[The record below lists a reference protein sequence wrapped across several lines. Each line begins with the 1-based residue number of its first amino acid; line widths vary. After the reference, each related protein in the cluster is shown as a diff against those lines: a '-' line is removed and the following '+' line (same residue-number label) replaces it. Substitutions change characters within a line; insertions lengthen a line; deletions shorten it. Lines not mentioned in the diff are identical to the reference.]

1 MITLKNDYLTVQI
14 NPLGAELTSVKDNES
29 GLEYMWQADKAYW
42 GRHAPILFPIV
53 GRLQDNQYRLN
64 GQTYHL
70 TQHGFARDRTFTVI
84 DQTTTQAS
92 FELAADDQTK
102 ALYPQDFILTLSYE
116 LVDHQ
121 LKVSATVTNPT
132 TAPMVFSFGAH
143 PGFNVP
149 FGGAPADF
157 TDYHVTV
164 SPKKTYQRVP
174 LVGPYSDTT
183 HSVPLDLTQPLA
195 LQHDLFDHDAQVL
208 TLDNHETTVML
219 STPADDHGIALT
231 VAAPYLGIWSPYP
244 KQAPFVCLEPW
255 WGLADDV
262 QATGDLTS
270 KVAIQT
276 LAGQDT
282 FKAAYAIT
290 YF

>member
-1 MITLKNDYLTVQI
+1 MITLHNDYLTVQI
-14 NPLGAELTSVKDNES
+14 NPLGAELTSVKDNDS

-64 GQTYHL
+64 DQTYRL
-70 TQHGFARDRTFTVI
+70 TQHGFARDREFTVTE
-84 DQTTTQAS
+84 QTATRVS
-92 FELAADDQTK
+92 LELTADAQTK
-102 ALYPQDFILTLSYE
+102 TLYPLDFILTLAYE

-121 LKVSATVTNPT
+121 LRVSATVTNPA

-149 FGGAPADF
+149 FGRAAADF

-164 SPKKTYQRVP
+164 SPKKVYQRVP
-174 LVGPYSDTT
+174 LVGPYSDTQ

-195 LQHDLFDHDAQVL
+195 LNHELFDHDAQVL

-219 STPADDHGIALT
+219 STPADDHGVALT

-262 QATGDLTS
+262 QATGDLTT
-270 KVAIQT
+270 KVAIQR
-276 LAGQDT
+276 LAGGAD
-282 FKAAYAIT
+282 FHAAYQVT

>member
-1 MITLKNDYLTVQI
+1 MITLHNDYLTVQI
-14 NPLGAELTSVKDNES
+14 NPLGAELTSVKDNDS

-64 GQTYHL
+64 DQTYRL
-70 TQHGFARDRTFTVI
+70 TQHGFARDREFTVTE
-84 DQTTTQAS
+84 QTATRVS
-92 FELAADDQTK
+92 LELTADAQTK
-102 ALYPQDFILTLSYE
+102 TLYPLDFILTLTYE

-121 LKVSATVTNPT
+121 LRVSATVTNPA

-149 FGGAPADF
+149 FGGAAADF

-164 SPKKTYQRVP
+164 SPKKVYHRVP
-174 LVGPYSDTT
+174 LVGPYSDTQ
-183 HSVPLDLTQPLA
+183 HSVPLDLTQPLT
-195 LQHDLFDHDAQVL
+195 LSHELFAHDAQVL

-219 STPADDHGIALT
+219 STPADDHGVALT

-262 QATGDLTS
+262 QATGDLTT
-270 KVAIQT
+270 KVAIQR
-276 LAGQDT
+276 LAGGAD
-282 FKAAYAIT
+282 FHAAYQVT